1 MSDDKLNVFFKS
13 HKKLYEGGVS
23 QALVDNIMAIPERE
37 FDNKMSFMSSELIKV
52 SVSKFITFLIPRVS
66 GLAAACILGLYF
78 GGLDQSLTADEM
90 NYLDTEY
97 AEVMIS
103 DALNGIDDF
112 SDND

>member
-13 HKKLYEGGVS
+13 HKKLYEGGVP

-52 SVSKFITFLIPRVS
+52 SVSKFITFLIPRIS